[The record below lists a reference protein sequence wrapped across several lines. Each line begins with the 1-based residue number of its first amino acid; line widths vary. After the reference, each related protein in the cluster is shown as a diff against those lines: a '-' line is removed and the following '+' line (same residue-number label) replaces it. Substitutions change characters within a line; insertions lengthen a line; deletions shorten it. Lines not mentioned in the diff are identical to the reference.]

1 MSEPRRF
8 TSADRA
14 LVESDVIEV
23 LTLGLD
29 IGSATSH
36 VSISRLTM
44 VRGHNRYTVSST
56 EVVYQSPVMKTPFGG
71 DGRAF
76 IIRTELESMIDE
88 SLLNADVDRDDIE
101 SGVVILTGNALRRH
115 NARQIADLLA
125 SFSGKFISISAG
137 DRLESTM
144 AAYGSGAVQE
154 SVGDDCLNVDI
165 GGGTTKITRCVDG
178 SVTELT
184 AIEVGGRILQ
194 LTDEG
199 HVGHA
204 EPSIGLYTTDK
215 QLPEYGSEL
224 SDGALEQIIDRMVE
238 TILGAVQGEDLGDAQ
253 RLDSIT
259 EFPRSG
265 TVILS
270 GGVSQWIT
278 NIEPTVECDDLG
290 QWLALKTRD
299 VLQDA
304 GYNIK
309 IADDPIRATVLGAS
323 QQRMQVSGNTVFI
336 SDERLLPIRN
346 APVSLVTVPVEEFDQ
361 PTITGLVKESVSQAL
376 FNGDNG
382 LRVLGIDW
390 LGSLTYSRADAFC
403 HGVID
408 GLKGL
413 NTPIT
418 LLFKQDIAG
427 LIGIH
432 FVEEV
437 GYQKPVICLD
447 GLDQVDFD
455 FVDIGEVI
463 NQTGLV
469 PVVAKSILFN
479 SGSKLN

>member
-1 MSEPRRF
+1 MNEPRRF

-144 AAYGSGAVQE
+144 AAYGSGAIHE
-154 SVGDDCLNVDI
+154 SVGGDCLNVDI

-178 SVTELT
+178 TVTELT

-204 EPSIGLYTTDK
+204 EPSIGLYTTC
-215 QLPEYGSEL
+215 LLYTSPSPR
-224 SDGALEQIIDRMVE
+224 DR
-238 TILGAVQGEDLGDAQ
+238 T
-253 RLDSIT
+253 
-259 EFPRSG
+259 RS
-265 TVILS
+265 
-270 GGVSQWIT
+270 
-278 NIEPTVECDDLG
+278 
-290 QWLALKTRD
+290 
-299 VLQDA
+299 
-304 GYNIK
+304 
-309 IADDPIRATVLGAS
+309 
-323 QQRMQVSGNTVFI
+323 RMPS
-336 SDERLLPIRN
+336 S
-346 APVSLVTVPVEEFDQ
+346 A
-361 PTITGLVKESVSQAL
+361 
-376 FNGDNG
+376 
-382 LRVLGIDW
+382 
-390 LGSLTYSRADAFC
+390 
-403 HGVID
+403 
-408 GLKGL
+408 
-413 NTPIT
+413 
-418 LLFKQDIAG
+418 
-427 LIGIH
+427 
-432 FVEEV
+432 
-437 GYQKPVICLD
+437 
-447 GLDQVDFD
+447 
-455 FVDIGEVI
+455 
-463 NQTGLV
+463 
-469 PVVAKSILFN
+469 
-479 SGSKLN
+479 